1 MDLDNDG
8 LLTSSVRNECLQK
21 ILSCRRNQDEDLKGR
36 INVLTRSD
44 CGRAPLYGIAQ
55 TMSVN
60 ILEDTVHGM
69 ASRWHPWAVT
79 GTSKSILESD

>member
-1 MDLDNDG
+1 M
-8 LLTSSVRNECLQK
+8 LT
-21 ILSCRRNQDEDLKGR
+21 EDLVLPLKPRRRLEGR
-36 INVLTRSD
+36 INVLIRSD

-60 ILEDTVHGM
+60 ILENTVHGM

-79 GTSKSILESD
+79 GTCKSILESD